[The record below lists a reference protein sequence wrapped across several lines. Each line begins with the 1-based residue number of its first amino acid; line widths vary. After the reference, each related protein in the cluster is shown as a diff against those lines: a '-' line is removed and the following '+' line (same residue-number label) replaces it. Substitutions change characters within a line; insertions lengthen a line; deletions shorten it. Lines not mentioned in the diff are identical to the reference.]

1 MSVTYYTCAVLSA
14 IPISSAVF
22 TSTLGADSP
31 VVAHPSNGTLSFT
44 ALMIPTFQTCCFEM
58 LH

>member
-1 MSVTYYTCAVLSA
+1 MVITLIFVTYYTCVVLNA

-31 VVAHPSNGTLSFT
+31 VVAHPSNGTFSFT
-44 ALMIPTFQTCCFEM
+44 ALMIHT
-58 LH
+58 